1 MSKVRKVE
9 RVINV
14 SGTGILPEGDRMQ
27 VHNIQVRR
35 GVPLPDLGARVVVMD
50 DHRIVKFAGEVIN
63 LDFEKHTYDVEL
75 RKSLPPVLNEVRRV
89 V

>member
-35 GVPLPDLGARVVVMD
+35 GVPLPDLGERVIAMD
-50 DHRIVKFAGEVIN
+50 EYRLIKFAGEVTDV
-63 LDFEKHTYDVEL
+63 DFEHHTYDAEL
-75 RKSLPPVLNEVRRV
+75 RKSYRRV